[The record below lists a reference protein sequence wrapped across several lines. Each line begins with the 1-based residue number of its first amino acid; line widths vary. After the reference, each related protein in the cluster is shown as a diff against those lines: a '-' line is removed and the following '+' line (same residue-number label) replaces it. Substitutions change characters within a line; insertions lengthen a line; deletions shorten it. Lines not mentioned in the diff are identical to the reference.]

1 MTCDTIPAE
10 RKLNK
15 IEIAKMKLNYKTHE
29 TLKKKII
36 DAVHFTTLL
45 LTNLTQ
51 FEIVLSIRHLMIMT
65 IMMLFIIHL
74 NNPQD

>member
-10 RKLNK
+10 RKLDRVE
-15 IEIAKMKLNYKTHE
+15 IEKMKLNNKTHE

-36 DAVHFTTLL
+36 DAVNFTTLL
-45 LTNLTQ
+45 LTNLIQ

-74 NNPQD
+74 NNSQD